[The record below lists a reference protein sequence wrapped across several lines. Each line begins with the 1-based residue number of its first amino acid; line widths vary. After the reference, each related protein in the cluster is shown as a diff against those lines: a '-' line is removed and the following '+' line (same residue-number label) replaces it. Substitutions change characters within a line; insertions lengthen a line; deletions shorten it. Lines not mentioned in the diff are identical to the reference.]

1 MTAQS
6 SEPPR
11 SRWRALFSF
20 GSHRQSQSQRCAP
33 SSSHRKS
40 EQRRRRRVDSWSIAE
55 LHAIAAVVSMTL
67 RSKSSL
73 APDSK
78 QEQGQTKRQE
88 WKNGF
93 ARQQSDYPS
102 WRRRNFQQ
110 AIDQRIRIK
119 RPSMLLRVFPMLAHV
134 ERSVLKSAFAL
145 FDIDRSRR
153 IEFLEFCETLT
164 RCQMRGQATWNENVQ
179 FVFEWFMDQKGLVL
193 TAAGVQ
199 SLLATARALASTTQK
214 AGAARA
220 DSLLTGLETIADDL
234 LQGQLAISRFEFQE
248 RFNQRH
254 VGLIQALLAP
264 FDIVRPLLNEQA
276 LLQEFERI
284 KWADGDT
291 AYVISMAWWRQW
303 LDYVRGSAPDSNIQ
317 LKIHN
322 ETGETATSGSV
333 EASVNNGVGSVP
345 QVVAQ
350 GYQSRPGPIANGP
363 ICACEQDGTLIAP
376 LFEGTDYVLVSTQI
390 WQRLMDLYGGGPA
403 FPRQMRATPIHQSL
417 LNRGSTSS
425 NTSSSYDQESLA
437 DRDSELHVSNGS
449 MSHKWPVEADLY
461 PVSVW
466 IRLAKHDSRRASFLC
481 SRRFLL
487 HPLTSLKQIVS
498 RLGIKPG
505 ENAEEVTIWMRRHR
519 TDPWK
524 RIEVSVNAPRSTLEH
539 LRIRNSYELLID
551 FRPMK
556 SDELRANVSQR
567 STSTSGFDFSL
578 YRPAGN
584 DFVCTQKGL
593 TRFMQT
599 GNWNPLLSEFASRTT
614 ESSSFSASSGG
625 TDAHGLF
632 YQSFISPSSDSRLI
646 AYPGIRATGLLN
658 MGNTCFMNCALQCLG
673 HSPIFREYFLS
684 YRFVDDVN
692 PKNVLGTKGKI
703 ATAYSKLMNSLW
715 RERDLS
721 YCVPAEFRDEFT
733 RFRWHFQETRQHDAH
748 EFIVSLLDS
757 LHEDLNGGAKST
769 HKDSKSSCMPHL
781 NISAASFDFTDSTR
795 YAIADSGSGPESDI
809 RNSSLAW
816 QSHAR
821 NNASVV
827 VDLFH
832 GQTRSETSCNTCG
845 ERKATFDP
853 CLFLSLSIPE
863 AKYLKIELKLVAQV
877 RPQKDCDLVPP
888 PIVSV
893 AFWMQRGD
901 TVGNLCERL
910 GSKYGKP
917 ANRYIIVEVKRNR
930 IRRVIEGDELA
941 ENIVM
946 VREII
951 AYERAWTISEIPEV
965 PSSLLCNGSSVVSE
979 RQIASFDDIKV
990 GSRIDALGYHGEW
1003 HQGTVVNIIDGPPPA
1018 HKEEK
1023 TEQSGGVDDTL
1034 QYRRVCVHFDGFNSK
1049 WNKWFAADDWAGKRI
1064 LPQYTR
1070 TLNVREV
1077 FEVQVAHRFVR
1088 MYGAA
1093 RSAKTQSLVPP
1104 PSPPKFA
1111 YELFGTPLFV
1121 TVASDKSTRELHH
1134 AVLLQASRMIGDF
1147 DLENFVCPVHSNGTS
1162 LSHTSYSSDTTK
1174 KSEEEC
1180 ASLLM
1185 ERLPFTVRV
1194 VDLEDIGSSLGEEF
1208 PFDDSRLLQHFSSRS
1223 ILVLDWK
1230 DAVTYKEFIECVPDD
1245 LPDEMPK
1252 ELVDSSSG
1260 NVTLQKCLDSFVK
1273 SEEISLEDHWIC
1285 ERCNV
1290 PRAGLRKSDI
1300 WRLPDLVM
1308 IQLKRFQFLENQHRQ
1323 KMRSF
1328 VEFPLYGLDFS
1339 PWIGSVR
1346 DGVDHVPGMVASNEN
1361 IYDLYAVINHVGGLA
1376 RGHYT
1381 AYCRY
1386 DRDFAESAS
1395 LFTASNDAHV
1405 QMNDLWFRFDD
1416 EKAVEIAATDVVT
1429 DAAYVLF
1436 YKRRTL
1442 SSHNVLKYSL

>member
-6 SEPPR
+6 SDPPR
-11 SRWRALFSF
+11 SRWRALFSL
-20 GSHRQSQSQRCAP
+20 GSHRQSHSYSQRRA
-33 SSSHRKS
+33 SGGSHRKS

-55 LHAIAAVVSMTL
+55 LHAIAAVVALAL
-67 RSKSSL
+67 RSKPNVSSQSL
-73 APDSK
+73 
-78 QEQGQTKRQE
+78 QEEHQQTKRRE

-93 ARQQSDYPS
+93 ARQQSDYPT
-102 WRRRNFQQ
+102 WRRRNFHQ

-134 ERSVLKSAFAL
+134 ERSVLKRAFAL
-145 FDIDRSRR
+145 FDNDRSRR
-153 IEFLEFCETLT
+153 IEFLEFCETLA

-199 SLLATARALASTTQK
+199 SLLATARALTSATRK
-214 AGAARA
+214 AGAVRA
-220 DSLLTGLETIADDL
+220 DSLLTGLDTIADEL
-234 LQGQLAISRFEFQE
+234 LLGQLAVSRYEFQD

-254 VGLIQALLAP
+254 AGLIQVLLAP
-264 FDIVRPLLNEQA
+264 FDVVRPLLSEQA

-284 KWADGDT
+284 KWTDGDT
-291 AYVISMAWWRQW
+291 AYVISMTWWRQW
-303 LDYVRGSAPDSNIQ
+303 LDYVRGAVSGSDIQ
-317 LKIHN
+317 LKTHD
-322 ETGETATSGSV
+322 ETGETATSGSI
-333 EASVNNGVGSVP
+333 EAGLSNGIGSVP

-350 GYQSRPGPIANGP
+350 GYQSRPGPINNGS
-363 ICACEQDGTLIAP
+363 ICASEQDGTLISP
-376 LFEGTDYVLVSTQI
+376 LVEGTDYVLVSTPI
-390 WQRLMDLYGGGPA
+390 WQRLLDLYGGGPA

-417 LNRGSTSS
+417 VNRGSTSS
-425 NTSSSYDQESLA
+425 NTSSSYDQDSSA
-437 DRDSELHVSNGS
+437 GRDSEVHVSNGS

-466 IRLAKHDSRRASFLC
+466 IRLAKHDTRRASFLC

-487 HPLTSLKQIVS
+487 HPLTSLKQIVLQ
-498 RLGIKPG
+498 LGIKPG
-505 ENAEEVTIWMRRHR
+505 ENAEEITIWMRRHR

-524 RIEVSVNAPRSTLEH
+524 RIEVSLSAPRSTLEH
-539 LRIRNSYELLID
+539 LHIRNSYELLID

-556 SDELRANVSQR
+556 SDSQVSQR
-567 STSTSGFDFSL
+567 STSTTAFDFSL

-593 TRFMQT
+593 SRFMQT
-599 GNWNPLLSEFASRTT
+599 GNWNPLLSEFASRAT

-632 YQSFISPSSDSRLI
+632 YQSFINPSSDSRLI

-692 PKNVLGTKGKI
+692 AKNVLGTKGKI
-703 ATAYSKLMNSLW
+703 AAAYSKLMNSLW

-721 YCVPAEFRDEFT
+721 YCVPAEFREEFT
-733 RFRWHFQETRQHDAH
+733 RFRMQFQESRQHDAH

-757 LHEDLNGGAKST
+757 LHEDLNGGAKSARKG
-769 HKDSKSSCMPHL
+769 HKSSCMPHL
-781 NISAASFDFTDSTR
+781 NSSAGSFDFADSTR
-795 YAIADSGSGPESDI
+795 SALENSRPGHESDA

-832 GQTRSETSCNTCG
+832 GQSRSETSCSTCG

-863 AKYLKIELKLVAQV
+863 AKYLKIELKIVAQV
-877 RPQKDCDLVPP
+877 RPQDDGDLVPP
-888 PIVSV
+888 PIMRV
-893 AFWMQRGD
+893 AFWMERGS
-901 TVGNLCERL
+901 TVAYMCERL
-910 GSKYGKP
+910 GYKYNKP

-930 IRRVIEGDELA
+930 IRRVIEGDEFV
-941 ENIVM
+941 ENIIM
-946 VREII
+946 VRELF
-951 AYERAWTISEIPEV
+951 AYERAWTLSEIPEV
-965 PSSLLCNGSSVVSE
+965 PSSFLCNGPNVEPAGS
-979 RQIASFDDIKV
+979 ITSFDDIQL
-990 GSRIDALGYHGEW
+990 GSRVDALGYHGEW
-1003 HQGTVVNIIDGPPPA
+1003 HQGTIVNMIDESPPE
-1018 HKEEK
+1018 HEEQK
-1023 TEQSGGVDDTL
+1023 SEQSGCKDEMRKN
-1034 QYRRVCVHFDGFNSK
+1034 RRVCVHFDGFNSK
-1049 WNKWFAADDWAGKRI
+1049 WNKWFAGDDWTGKRI

-1077 FEVQVAHRFVR
+1077 FEVQVAHRYVT
-1088 MYGAA
+1088 MYGG
-1093 RSAKTQSLVPP
+1093 AKNSKKQSLVPP

-1111 YELFGTPLFV
+1111 FELFGTPLFV

-1147 DLENFVCPVHSNGTS
+1147 DQANFVCPVHSSGVS
-1162 LSHTSYSSDTTK
+1162 LSHTSYSSDTTD

-1180 ASLLM
+1180 ATLLM

-1194 VDLEDIGSSLGEEF
+1194 VDLEDIGNSLGEEF
-1208 PFDDSRLLQHFSSRS
+1208 PFDDSPLLQHFSSRS

-1230 DAVTYKEFIECVPDD
+1230 DSVTYKEFIASVPDD
-1245 LPDEMPK
+1245 IPDEMPN
-1252 ELVDSSSG
+1252 ELADSSSG
-1260 NVTLQKCLDSFVK
+1260 NVTLEKCLDSFVK

-1308 IQLKRFQFLENQHRQ
+1308 IQLKRFQFLENHHRQ

-1328 VEFPLYGLDFS
+1328 VEFPLHGLDFS
-1339 PWIGSVR
+1339 PWMGSVR
-1346 DGVDHVPGMVASNEN
+1346 DGVDQLPVAFKSDEN
-1361 IYDLYAVINHVGGLA
+1361 VYDLYAVVNHVGGLA

-1395 LFTASNDAHV
+1395 LFAASNDAHV